1 MNVGVLVLII
11 RLPGC
16 RSLKEKRGRL
26 RPLMH
31 KLYKQFKLS
40 VSEVDDQ
47 DIWGQSVIACA
58 LVTSDA
64 VQTRRILQ
72 KTANWVEN
80 NWHDVELVDTEIELL

>member
-1 MNVGVLVLII
+1 MTVGVLVLIL

-16 RSLKEKRGRL
+16 GSLKEKRGRL
-26 RPLMH
+26 KPLMN

-40 VSEVDDQ
+40 VAEVDDQ
-47 DIWGQSVIACA
+47 DIWGQAVVACA

-72 KTANWVEN
+72 KTVTWIEQNWF
-80 NWHDVELVDTEIELL
+80 DVELVDSQIELF